1 MAKTNGKT
9 AKEMVAEQANPLFEA
24 TRKVMLAS
32 MGAVALAQEEAEN
45 FLNKL
50 VERGEIAEKDARK
63 LMREMMDRRTKAS
76 REDLDKRIEM
86 ILDRMNVPTKADI
99 EMLGEKIAI
108 LTKKVD
114 ELKRTPVKV
123 EEPPKRTAEKTP
135 A

>member
-1 MAKTNGKT
+1 
-9 AKEMVAEQANPLFEA
+9 
-24 TRKVMLAS
+24 
-32 MGAVALAQEEAEN
+32 
-45 FLNKL
+45 
-50 VERGEIAEKDARK
+50 
-63 LMREMMDRRTKAS
+63 MDRRAKAS

-123 EEPPKRTAEKTP
+123 EEPPKKMAEKTP